1 MQTQTLHDLVCHVLS
16 EMKAQNMRDIDVS
29 EITSLTDSMIIA
41 TGTSSRHVRAMADNV
56 LKAAKAQGYEPIGS
70 EGMEEAE
77 WICVDL
83 GDVIVHLMQPRTR
96 DYYYLEGLWDK
107 TRAQI
112 SA

>member
-1 MQTQTLHDLVCHVLS
+1 MQTQTLHELVCHVLQD
-16 EMKAQNMRDIDVS
+16 MKAQHLRDIDVS
-29 EITSLTDSMIIA
+29 DLTSLTDHMIIA
-41 TGTSSRHVRAMADNV
+41 TGTTSRHVRAMAD
-56 LKAAKAQGYEPIGS
+56 KIIEAAKEQGYQLLGS

-107 TRAQI
+107 SRTQM